1 MKNLILI
8 LLPAILLFTGCKDQS
23 EKDENAILD
32 YIEANN
38 LTTERTEDGI
48 HYVIDVE
55 GTGDHPTIADNIEV
69 HYEGYLLDGTIFDS
83 SILRGEKITFPLA
96 NVIRGWQLAIPLL
109 KEGGKGTFLMPSYS
123 LWFKSS

>member
-69 HYEGYLLDGTIFDS
+69 HYEGEGVFFS
-83 SILRGEKITFPLA
+83 FPSPITKKKKKCFS
-96 NVIRGWQLAIPLL
+96 VFL
-109 KEGGKGTFLMPSYS
+109 KENHK
-123 LWFKSS
+123 KI